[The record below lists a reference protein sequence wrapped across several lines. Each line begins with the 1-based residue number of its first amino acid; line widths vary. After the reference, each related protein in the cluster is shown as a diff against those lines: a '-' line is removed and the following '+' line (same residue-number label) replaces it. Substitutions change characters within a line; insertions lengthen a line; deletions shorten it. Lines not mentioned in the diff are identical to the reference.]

1 MNTVSKKI
9 TLLFAGLITAM
20 VAGLTTGC
28 VSGGFKLTRQ
38 YAGWVNKQNIIL
50 RIVIYL
56 LTGVV
61 FAVTMLIDAVIFN
74 TMDFWEG
81 RVSQGTF
88 EYSEDGKVYK
98 AQHKLNEGGL
108 RSSQIEV
115 WQNEKLLHTISLI
128 ETPEH
133 KIQLLEDGVLKS
145 EVDNIHSLPRIS
157 HFSKGGQLISQDVLP
172 QTVVVTQK

>member
-1 MNTVSKKI
+1 MNTISKKI
-9 TLLFAGLITAM
+9 TLVLAGLLTAM

-28 VSGGFKLTRQ
+28 ASGGYKLTRQ
-38 YAGWVNKQNIIL
+38 YAGWVNKQNIVL
-50 RIVIYL
+50 RIVLYL
-56 LTGVV
+56 LTSVV
-61 FAVTMLIDAVIFN
+61 FAVTLLIDAVIFN

-133 KIQLLEDGVLKS
+133 KIQLLENGILKT
-145 EVDNIHSLPRIS
+145 EVDNIDSLPRIS
-157 HFSKGGQLISQDVLP
+157 HFSKDGQLMSQEVLP
-172 QTVVVTQK
+172 QTVLITKN